1 MFHRLPVCFLVG
13 LQLRGDTVQSGCR
26 LVPLP
31 PLPFRAAQRGL
42 AISGLRWCQLGVVHS
57 GVWAFSVGPGHCVH
71 SGVWAFSVGPGH
83 FVHSGVWAFSVG
95 PGHFVHSGVRVFCVR
110 SVRPALV
117 SAGCC
122 AQRCMGI

>member
-42 AISGLRWCQLGVVHS
+42 AVSGLHWCQLGVVHS
-57 GVWAFSVGPGHCVH
+57 GVWAFSAGPGHCVH
-71 SGVWAFSVGPGH
+71 SGVWAFGVGPGH
-83 FVHSGVWAFSVG
+83 FVHGGVGVFCVPTVG
-95 PGHFVHSGVRVFCVR
+95 PG
-110 SVRPALV
+110 
-117 SAGCC
+117 
-122 AQRCMGI
+122 